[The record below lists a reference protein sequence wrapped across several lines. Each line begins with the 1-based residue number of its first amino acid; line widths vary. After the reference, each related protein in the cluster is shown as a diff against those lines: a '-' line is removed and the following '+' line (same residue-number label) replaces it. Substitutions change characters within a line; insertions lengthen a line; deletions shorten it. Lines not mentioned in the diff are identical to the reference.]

1 MIDEKTMVAD
11 TLAGINGELTRF
23 GEMIPQT
30 ENKQLKQTLKQLR
43 NACETSQEE
52 IYQLARAHQ
61 YYVPAEKASVQE
73 VQHVKNIL
81 TQGSSNL
88 PSQTKHRR
96 SGSSPAAV
104 FFSFIHMVLL
114 FQGISFICYLQLTAD
129 EYQSD
134 YHSLS
139 LPHQY
144 RTNAHG
150 SMY

>member
-61 YYVPAEKASVQE
+61 YYGPAEKASAQE
-73 VQHVKNIL
+73 IQHIKNIL
-81 TQGSSNL
+81 TQG
-88 PSQTKHRR
+88 
-96 SGSSPAAV
+96 
-104 FFSFIHMVLL
+104 
-114 FQGISFICYLQLTAD
+114 
-129 EYQSD
+129 
-134 YHSLS
+134 
-139 LPHQY
+139 
-144 RTNAHG
+144 
-150 SMY
+150 